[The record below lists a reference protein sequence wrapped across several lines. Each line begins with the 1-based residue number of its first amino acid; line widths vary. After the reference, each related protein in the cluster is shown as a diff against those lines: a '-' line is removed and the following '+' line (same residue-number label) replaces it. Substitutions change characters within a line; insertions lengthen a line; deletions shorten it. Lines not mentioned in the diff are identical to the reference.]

1 MKWRGAFAFRPAP
14 VRESPATHLRASVLR
29 GFPMQKKIL
38 AALVA
43 GLVAIIPAYAAKKS
57 GPANIDFG
65 AYTCEQLIQ
74 EAANSSAEDMGAVLM
89 WLDGYLSGV
98 SGDSELNWK
107 DLEKFSANLVT
118 YCGNK
123 PNEKVLNAAEAVGIS
138 K

>member
-1 MKWRGAFAFRPAP
+1 
-14 VRESPATHLRASVLR
+14 
-29 GFPMQKKIL
+29 MQKKIL

-107 DLEKFSANLVT
+107 DLEKFTTNLVA
-118 YCGNK
+118 YCGKHGDANMLEAA
-123 PNEKVLNAAEAVGIS
+123 EKVGI